1 MSFNPW
7 KSPKTEGVSVARET
21 ATIAWYSRFRVLM
34 LAGAFVWPLLGFVSL
49 FAFDA
54 PKAAEDPWTWVFV
67 APIWAYPFVVVVC
80 GVAAGICKRR
90 GTVRVATIL
99 MGIPAAMAGTFFVV
113 VFSALAYGT
122 IVGS

>member
-1 MSFNPW
+1 ML
-7 KSPKTEGVSVARET
+7 EGVSET
-21 ATIAWYSRFRVLM
+21 VPIHKESENVAWYGRFRVLM

-54 PKAAEDPWTWVFV
+54 PGAAKDPWTWVFV
-67 APIWAYPFVVVVC
+67 APVWAYPFVAAVL
-80 GVAAGICKRR
+80 GVAAGIFKRR
-90 GTVRVATIL
+90 GNVRVATIL
-99 MGIPAAMAGTFFVV
+99 MGVPAAMAGTFFVV